1 MTTNNSK
8 KTSVNEFSYAAR
20 LHNAN
25 KEIDETTLVYDQ
37 WQQWA
42 DEKKDNIADTLS
54 ASRSSAK
61 SSHQNEDSS
70 MTNSSKETSVN
81 EFSYAARL
89 NNANKESDE
98 PTLVYDQW
106 QEWVDKKIEK

>member
-8 KTSVNEFSYAAR
+8 K
-20 LHNAN
+20 
-25 KEIDETTLVYDQ
+25 
-37 WQQWA
+37 
-42 DEKKDNIADTLS
+42 
-54 ASRSSAK
+54 
-61 SSHQNEDSS
+61 
-70 MTNSSKETSVN
+70 TSVN